1 MVAKAQA
8 RFIRIAPRKARLV
21 MDLIRGKD
29 VDDALSVLR
38 FTPRKGAKI
47 LEKVLNSAV
56 ANAQNNHDMNKG
68 ELFVSQGYVDEGPVL
83 KRYRAR
89 AQGRASRIR
98 KRTSHITLILEER
111 REG

>member
-21 MDLIRGKD
+21 MDLVRGKD
-29 VDDALSVLR
+29 VDEALSVLR

-47 LEKVLNSAV
+47 IEKVLNSAV
-56 ANAQNNHDMNKG
+56 ANAQHNHNMNKG
-68 ELFVSQGYVDEGPVL
+68 ELFVAQGYVDEGPVL
-83 KRYRAR
+83 KRFRAR

-98 KRTSHITLILEER
+98 KRTSHITMILDQR
-111 REG
+111 KEG

>member
-29 VDDALSVLR
+29 VDNALAVLR

-47 LEKVLNSAV
+47 IEKVLNSAV

-68 ELFVSQGYVDEGPVL
+68 ELFVAQGYVDEGPVL
-83 KRYRAR
+83 KRFRPR

-111 REG
+111 KEG

>member
-21 MDLIRGKD
+21 MDLIRGQD
-29 VDDALSVLR
+29 VDNALSVLR

-47 LEKVLNSAV
+47 IEKVLNSAV
-56 ANAQNNHDMNKG
+56 ANAQHNHDMNKG
-68 ELFVSQGYVDEGPVL
+68 ELFVAQGFVDEGPVL
-83 KRYRAR
+83 KRFRPR

-111 REG
+111 KEA

>member
-8 RFIRIAPRKARLV
+8 RFIRISPRKARLV
-21 MDLIRGKD
+21 MDLVRGKN
-29 VDDALSVLR
+29 VDNAISVLR
-38 FTPRKGAKI
+38 FTPNKGAKI
-47 LEKVLNSAV
+47 IEKVLNSAV

-68 ELFVSQGYVDEGPVL
+68 ELFIAQGYVDEGPVL
-83 KRYRAR
+83 KRFRAR

-111 REG
+111 KEA